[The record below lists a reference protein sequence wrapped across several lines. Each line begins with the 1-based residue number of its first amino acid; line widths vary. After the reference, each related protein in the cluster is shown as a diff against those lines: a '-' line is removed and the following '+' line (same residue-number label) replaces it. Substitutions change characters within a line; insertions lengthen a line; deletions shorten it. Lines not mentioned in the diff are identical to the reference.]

1 MDSLTRI
8 LNSSARTRRLTAL
21 GLTGAT
27 VLSLVLIGAAIA
39 SSVYSTRDDVRE
51 KRAQL
56 GRLQAVLALKPMLEK
71 SATAALAAEDRP
83 EFLRGASDAVIQADL
98 QTWINDIARAQGVT
112 ILSVGNA
119 PALQEKGMRFAGL
132 RVDLS
137 GTNEGIQGTIFAIE
151 AAKPYLIIR
160 QAQLHSTLTS
170 QEVAIDGPTELVL
183 RVQFYG
189 VLPPAVAPVAA
200 KPAGATQ

>member
-1 MDSLTRI
+1 
-8 LNSSARTRRLTAL
+8 
-21 GLTGAT
+21 
-27 VLSLVLIGAAIA
+27 
-39 SSVYSTRDDVRE
+39 
-51 KRAQL
+51 
-56 GRLQAVLALKPMLEK
+56 
-71 SATAALAAEDRP
+71 
-83 EFLRGASDAVIQADL
+83 
-98 QTWINDIARAQGVT
+98 
-112 ILSVGNA
+112 
-119 PALQEKGMRFAGL
+119 MRFAGL